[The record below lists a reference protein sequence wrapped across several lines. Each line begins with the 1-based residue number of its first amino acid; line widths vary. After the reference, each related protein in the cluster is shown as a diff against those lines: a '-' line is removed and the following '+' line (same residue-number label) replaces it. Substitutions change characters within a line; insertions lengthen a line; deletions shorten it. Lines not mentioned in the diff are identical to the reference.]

1 MTSTTF
7 DKINTYQDARHAMR
21 EYNRV
26 ISEHATADDAFT
38 AERAMLDAG
47 HDAAA
52 GRRAY
57 FASLESNASQDTL
70 TAARVA
76 YDASKAASVAYRA
89 EQAAA
94 ASLAAEDSDESY
106 GDSDDN
112 TPHAGVSDSVEH
124 V

>member
-1 MTSTTF
+1 MPGTAQF
-7 DKINTYQDARHAMR
+7 DKIHTYQDARHAMR
-21 EYNRV
+21 DYNAV

-57 FASLESNASQDTL
+57 FGSLEGNAKPATVK
-70 TAARVA
+70 AARVA

-89 EQAAA
+89 DQAAQA
-94 ASLAAEDSDESY
+94 ALAAEDADESY
-106 GDSDDN
+106 GPGETGDGP
-112 TPHAGVSDSVEH
+112 TV
-124 V
+124 